1 MDLLEKVEAALGEL
15 LADVRPDVLREAM
28 RHAVM
33 PGGKRLRP
41 QICLASAVAA
51 GGNAEDAIFPAC
63 SIELLHCY
71 TLVHDD
77 LPAMDDDAVRRG
89 VPSVWAK
96 YGEANAVL
104 AGDALQALAFKAA
117 ARTPRN
123 AVRVLSALGEAG
135 FGVVCGQ
142 AAELAALSPQP
153 ETFDFIYRH
162 KTADLFVAA
171 AEMGAYAGGGTAA
184 AIDCLRA
191 YALNLGMAFQHE
203 DDLIDGDSPFGE
215 EEARRRIADLT
226 AAAVASLEGLPGD
239 VSFLSA
245 LAKRLV
251 ARER

>member
-63 SIELLHCY
+63 AIELLHCY

-104 AGDALQALAFKAA
+104 AGDALLAHAFAVA
-117 ARTPRN
+117 ARAPRN
-123 AVRVLSALGEAG
+123 VAAIVAVLGEKG
-135 FGVVCGQ
+135 VGVVQGQ
-142 AAELAALSPQP
+142 VEDLGAEKDIPYVYQ
-153 ETFDFIYRH
+153 H
-162 KTADLFVAA
+162 KTADLFIAA
-171 AEMGAYAGGGTAA
+171 AEMGALAAGGSPAA
-184 AIDCLRA
+184 VAALAD
-191 YALNLGMAFQHE
+191 YARNLGLAFQFE
-203 DDLIDGDSPFGE
+203 DDLIEIGR
-215 EEARRRIADLT
+215 AH
-226 AAAVASLEGLPGD
+226 V
-239 VSFLSA
+239 
-245 LAKRLV
+245 
-251 ARER
+251 